1 MKNRYKPEGTILKD
15 YSGHWWIL
23 EKYHLH
29 YACASYVTMIAYDRK
44 ANGFKVSINFDPESV
59 DRMEEVTQ
67 AELVLYGK
75 KD

>member
-29 YACASYVTMIAYDRK
+29 YACASYVTMVSYDRK
-44 ANGFKVSINFDPESV
+44 ADGSIVRVNHDVESV
-59 DRMEEVTQ
+59 DRMAEVTQ
-67 AELVLYGK
+67 AELVLYDK
-75 KD
+75 S